1 MSAIGLSGGAV
12 RQTIPIRPR
21 LPNESMAMVVKLAKA
36 CHAETTKQI
45 AKLAALRDQGALTE
59 AEFATKKT
67 ELLDRI

>member
-1 MSAIGLSGGAV
+1 
-12 RQTIPIRPR
+12 
-21 LPNESMAMVVKLAKA
+21 MAMVVKLAKA